1 MVAWGGLGAVG
12 LCWLVMGL
20 WLRDGLCWFFGVLVW
35 CDGVLWVREVGWV
48 GGKGIL

>member
-35 CDGVLWVREVGWV
+35 CDGVLWVREVRWV